1 MRNLLNEKR
10 WRIYSL
16 IAMHNAPLLR
26 NPEDYRFNANRSCA
40 IKKFPIRGRC
50 VKGWPTDNLLS
61 GPAVQ
66 ASGPSWT
73 KLTLFNARPP
83 RLGRYHTAESP
94 NWSSAGCLGV
104 CGQVSEIHSTNSRA
118 KPDIVVARGGPQPH
132 RKIAQHCQPN
142 PRFLGVFVGGEF

>member
-1 MRNLLNEKR
+1 
-10 WRIYSL
+10 
-16 IAMHNAPLLR
+16 MHNAPLLR

-132 RKIAQHCQPN
+132 RKI
-142 PRFLGVFVGGEF
+142 